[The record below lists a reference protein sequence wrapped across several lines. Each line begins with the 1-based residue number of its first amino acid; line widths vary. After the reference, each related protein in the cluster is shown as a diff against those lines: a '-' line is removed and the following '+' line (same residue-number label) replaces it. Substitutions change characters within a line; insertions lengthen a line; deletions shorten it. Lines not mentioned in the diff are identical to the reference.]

1 MSAVRFLRER
11 KAKRIE
17 YPGDEWEDDPIFLFM
32 LSNVISEWL
41 KFFFLLTPFFVLS
54 VFLTYTGTLPL
65 KERQGVALRV
75 VLAVTVISGILVGFG
90 GHLFDLFGITL
101 DSFRVGAGVLLFLS
115 GISLARNTDKGPAT
129 TDNLKTMAV
138 VPLAIPVTV
147 GPATTG
153 ALLIMGADMREQGLQ
168 YSVILGLIAAIL
180 SVGLLLYLGS
190 QIERLV
196 GKIGIIILSRLTGL
210 ILTALAAQILFAG
223 VRGLLQQ

>member
-1 MSAVRFLRER
+1 MSSSF
-11 KAKRIE
+11 
-17 YPGDEWEDDPIFLFM
+17 
-32 LSNVISEWL
+32 ISEWL

-54 VFLTYTGTLPL
+54 VFLTYTATFSL
-65 KERQGVALRV
+65 KERQAVAIRV
-75 VLAVTVISGILVGFG
+75 ILAVTVISGVLVGFG
-90 GHLFDLFGITL
+90 GPLFQLFGITL

-115 GISLARNTDKGPAT
+115 GINLARDSGTNTAS

-153 ALLIMGADMREQGLQ
+153 ALLIMGADMREQGFQ
-168 YSVILGLIAAIL
+168 FPVIFGLLAAIL

-196 GKIGIIILSRLTGL
+196 GKIGIVILSRLTGL

-223 VRGLLQQ
+223 IKGLLAS

>member
-1 MSAVRFLRER
+1 MRP
-11 KAKRIE
+11 KRVESWI
-17 YPGDEWEDDPIFLFM
+17 GEWENYGFLCFVM
-32 LSNVISEWL
+32 LSTFISEWL

-54 VFLTYTGTLPL
+54 VFLTYTGTLSM

-75 VLAVTVISGILVGFG
+75 VLAVTIIAGVLVGFG
-90 GHLFDLFGITL
+90 GPLFHVFGITL

-115 GISLARNTDKGPAT
+115 GISLARDTGRVPTT
-129 TDNLKTMAV
+129 TDSLKTMAV

-153 ALLIMGADMREQGLQ
+153 ALLIMGADMREGFQFP
-168 YSVILGLIAAIL
+168 VIMGLIAAIL

-210 ILTALAAQILFAG
+210 VLTALAAQILFAG
-223 VRGLLQQ
+223 VRGLLEQ